1 MAKKNTKTKTK
12 TKTNAAPVTNFDW
25 AAHFKKAQ
33 TRKTIANLIES
44 CVEDAVIDPKVSD
57 EVFVTQILSSCP
69 DAYKFLPEGLV
80 PDAERRKVISTLNK
94 LAKPET
100 EVSWYRRD
108 NRTVPIAVLALMSI
122 GVSSIDFQYSGGW
135 DETSYDESA
144 PRIDF
149 HDGALAKSDQKRV
162 DSKKWTESEKFCV
175 EIFDWVKSETGVEA
189 RDILYA
195 FLDDSGAGDG
205 NTYSQ
210 NMKLDLAK
218 WSINLHDYEEDV
230 YDDEED
236 CDEEEA

>member
-1 MAKKNTKTKTK
+1 MAKKKANKTK
-12 TKTNAAPVTNFDW
+12 NAPVTNFDW

-33 TRKTIANLIES
+33 TRKTIASLMQS
-44 CVEDAVIDPKVSD
+44 CIEDASIDPKVGD

-94 LAKPET
+94 LAKPEN
-100 EVSWYRRD
+100 ENGWYRRD
-108 NRTVPIAVLALMSI
+108 NRTVPVAVLALMSI
-122 GVSSIDFQYSGGW
+122 GVESIDFQYSGGW
-135 DETSYDESA
+135 DETSYYENA
-144 PRIDF
+144 PRLEFYKD
-149 HDGALAKSDQKRV
+149 ALSKSDQKRL
-162 DSKKWTESEKFCV
+162 DSSKWAESEAFCG
-175 EIFDWVKSETGVEA
+175 EILDWVKAETEVDA

-218 WSINLHDYEEDV
+218 WSINLHDYEEDEND

-236 CDEEEA
+236 EGEEA

>member
-1 MAKKNTKTKTK
+1 MAKKNNK
-12 TKTNAAPVTNFDW
+12 TKTNTAPVTNFDW

-33 TRKTIANLIES
+33 TRKTIANLVQSCIED
-44 CVEDAVIDPKVSD
+44 VTIDPKVGD

-100 EVSWYRRD
+100 EGSWYRRD
-108 NRTVPIAVLALMSI
+108 NRTVPVAVLALMSI
-122 GVSSIDFQYSGGW
+122 GVESIDFQYSGGW
-135 DETSYDESA
+135 DETSYDERA
-144 PRIDF
+144 PRIEF
-149 HDGALAKSDQKRV
+149 HDGALSKSDQKRL
-162 DSKKWTESEKFCV
+162 DNKKWTESEAFCV
-175 EIFDWVKSETGVEA
+175 EIFDWVKEETGVEPQ
-189 RDILYA
+189 DILYA

-218 WSINLHDYEEDV
+218 WSINLHDYEEDEND
-230 YDDEED
+230 YDDE
-236 CDEEEA
+236 DENEA